1 MTRMDGDG
9 GAIEKVAR
17 PYSAWGKFFGRKFK
31 DRVTTKGSLTRSPAL
46 ATVGDRCKMVN
57 NMDEMGSS
65 SAQRSSCPSPPL
77 SREVRAC
84 SEVED
89 LLLLAPWHRGN
100 ARRISLSIFFFWVK
114 GGVINK
120 QLFKSTA
127 AALVVLPMLQF

>member
-1 MTRMDGDG
+1 MEEQL
-9 GAIEKVAR
+9 EKVAR
-17 PYSAWGKFFGRKFK
+17 PYSAWGKFFCRKFK
-31 DRVTTKGSLTRSPAL
+31 DRVTTRGSLTRSSTL
-46 ATVGDRCKMVN
+46 AMVGGRCKLVN
-57 NMDEMGSS
+57 NMDERSSS

-89 LLLLAPWHRGN
+89 LLLLALWHRGN
-100 ARRISLSIFFFWVK
+100 ARRISLSIFFFWVE

-120 QLFKSTA
+120 QLFMSTA